1 MKLIIAVIQPFNMA
15 NDCEAWSV
23 IPAETKTP
31 TCLRRAKNEVDFFA

>member
-23 IPAETKTP
+23 IPAETKIFGQQNSCTK
-31 TCLRRAKNEVDFFA
+31 LSQEG

>member
-23 IPAETKTP
+23 IPADINVLGRQKSHTK
-31 TCLRRAKNEVDFFA
+31 LSQEG